1 MLPAAHIHLR
11 PCWEQSERR
20 HWGRVTPQWYIP
32 AQSLSD
38 YWLTAITKSQEAP
51 SLHHVTTTRGPKW
64 RNCPPVTLFHPFFV
78 AKASLEKPFIK
89 LPVFPKAS
97 FFFSFS
103 CWNIYLS
110 IPYLW
115 KFHIVI
121 FRFPQKVLKNHVI
134 HFVKLIRF
142 FYQRCILKSTK
153 ETYFMFFIPSS
164 KRSNFSLLHL
174 LFGPIWRETN
184 CLFLVKLNIK
194 Y

>member
-1 MLPAAHIHLR
+1 MTCWRDKWPSCNTRPCRSPDSMGLGHKLSYKDADTFENFGTYNFKLYNFKIHYNNFQLLDTNLSWLTGRSATRGVLLAAHIHLR

-97 FFFSFS
+97 FF
-103 CWNIYLS
+103 ILMLKYL
-110 IPYLW
+110 
-115 KFHIVI
+115 
-121 FRFPQKVLKNHVI
+121 PQYPLP
-134 HFVKLIRF
+134 
-142 FYQRCILKSTK
+142 LKSST
-153 ETYFMFFIPSS
+153 
-164 KRSNFSLLHL
+164 
-174 LFGPIWRETN
+174 
-184 CLFLVKLNIK
+184 
-194 Y
+194 